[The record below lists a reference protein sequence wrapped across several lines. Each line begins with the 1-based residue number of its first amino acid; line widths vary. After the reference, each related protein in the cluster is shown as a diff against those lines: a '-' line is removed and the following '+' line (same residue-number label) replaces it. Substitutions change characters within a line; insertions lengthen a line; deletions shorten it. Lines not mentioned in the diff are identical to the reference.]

1 MINKF
6 DYSYIEN
13 NFLSILDYD
22 ENVKTIK
29 SNIINIL
36 YLYERTNNYQDL
48 IKNIEKIED
57 EIKNNKKTDKIIN
70 ICVGTLTMLYFF
82 FIYIYYKE
90 YEKYKNLYYKVVM
103 NFLLLI
109 IFLNGIYYLLLK
121 DKKKN
126 DIYLKLINNLNELK
140 EIIINNIENK

>member
-57 EIKNNKKTDKIIN
+57 EIKNNKKRKRSLGD
-70 ICVGTLTMLYFF
+70 
-82 FIYIYYKE
+82 
-90 YEKYKNLYYKVVM
+90 
-103 NFLLLI
+103 
-109 IFLNGIYYLLLK
+109 
-121 DKKKN
+121 
-126 DIYLKLINNLNELK
+126 
-140 EIIINNIENK
+140 

>member
-70 ICVGTLTMLYFF
+70 ICVGTLTMLYFL

>member
-70 ICVGTLTMLYFF
+70 ICVGTLTMLYFL

-109 IFLNGIYYLLLK
+109 IFFKWYILFIIK
-121 DKKKN
+121 RQ
-126 DIYLKLINNLNELK
+126 K
-140 EIIINNIENK
+140 EK